1 MFTQFITILIIV
13 SIIGC
18 ILYGR
23 RLIKTEKVDA
33 VFGNPERAK
42 GGTHWII
49 VGSGAILLIWLYY
62 SWDIAKGFY
71 PKSANELCQVAK
83 VNEALLGLKY
93 QFPIEEREFKSTSII
108 KIENKNLQKIT
119 AEVQSSPDL
128 TNQQKINLVR
138 FIDKT
143 KRLIPLLTNEDLIEI
158 ETKQKLNEITG
169 KINLLS
175 ENFKKTDYPFETE
188 EELNTRLQA
197 VKEQGGWGIT
207 KIDSGTGSI
216 ENTIEVPLVAATKK
230 GLKFSAAAEELKII
244 DEEFFKLRNH
254 NPQFKT
260 SIKELKDEIKTYRK
274 NLNDNEE
281 VASNYAKNIVKI
293 ARRIEFASIYPP
305 NALNGMQNAI
315 VKFDNLQ
322 KSEQGGLR
330 LIDILLFPA
339 GTIVSSGT
347 SCSEQGS
354 GRWLPKPSDTLNK
367 FILMSKPSVGYKN
380 IPLLWID
387 MMDVSKI
394 IGFILPDWIADILP
408 GEYPVHSADG
418 VVKQNFKGKVLK
430 IVTGDFK
437 LFKIPVPYGHIWDS
451 FLRVFLGLIFGI
463 LIGVPLGLFMGLNRF
478 AKGFFDPLIELYRP
492 VPPLAWA
499 PLIISVLGIDNTGKV
514 FLLFMV
520 SLSIMIISARAG
532 ASGTQLSKIHAAHSL
547 GASKK
552 QILRYVIFPNSLPE
566 ILTGI
571 RVAVGMCWGTLVA
584 AEFLAGT
591 TGIGFVENVAKKY
604 FQYEVIW
611 ITIFIMG
618 MLGLLFDVTLRK
630 IINKKIPQ
638 GVALKKWKTNYR

>member
-1 MFTQFITILIIV
+1 MLTQIITILILV
-13 SIIGC
+13 SIVGC

-42 GGTHWII
+42 GGTHWVI
-49 VGSGAILLIWLYY
+49 VGSSALLLIWLYY

-83 VNEALLGLKY
+83 VNDSLLGLKY

-108 KIENKNLQKIT
+108 KIENKNLNKIT
-119 AEVQSSPDL
+119 NEIQNSQDL
-128 TNQQKINLVR
+128 NIQQKTTLVGFIN
-138 FIDKT
+138 KT
-143 KRLIPLLTNEDLIEI
+143 TQLIPLLTNDNLMEMD
-158 ETKQKLNEITG
+158 TKT
-169 KINLLS
+169 KIKEMTDELRLLS
-175 ENFKKTDYPFETE
+175 SNFKKKDYPFETE
-188 EELNTRLQA
+188 AEKNERQKA
-197 VKEQGGWGIT
+197 ISEQGKWGII
-207 KIDSGTGSI
+207 KVQAGTGSI
-216 ENTIEVPLVAATKK
+216 ENTLEVPLVPATDK
-230 GLKFSAAAEELKII
+230 GLKFHAAAEELQVINDK
-244 DEEFFKLRNH
+244 FFKLRNH
-254 NPQFKT
+254 NSQFKN
-260 SIKELKDEIKTYRK
+260 SIKEIKEEIKTFRK
-274 NLNDNEE
+274 SLDDTEE
-281 VASNYAKNIVKI
+281 IASTYAKDIVKI
-293 ARRIEFASIYPP
+293 ARRIEYASIYPP
-305 NALNGMQNAI
+305 NALNDMQSAI
-315 VKFDNLQ
+315 IEFDNLQ

-330 LIDILLFPA
+330 LVDILLFPA
-339 GTIVSSGT
+339 GTIVASGP

-394 IGFILPDWIADILP
+394 IGFILPDWIADIIP
-408 GEYPVHSADG
+408 GEYPIHSNEG
-418 VVKQNFKGKVLK
+418 TVKQNFKGKVLK
-430 IVTGDFK
+430 VVTGDFK

-630 IINKKIPQ
+630 IIDKTIPWR
-638 GVALKKWKTNYR
+638 GKG

>member
-1 MFTQFITILIIV
+1 MLTQFATILIFV
-13 SIIGC
+13 AIIGC

-42 GGTHWII
+42 GGTHWIV
-49 VGSGAILLIWLYY
+49 VGSSAILLVWLYY

-83 VNEALLGLKY
+83 INESLMGLKY

-108 KIENKNLQKIT
+108 KIENKNLKNIANEIQN
-119 AEVQSSPDL
+119 SNDL
-128 TNQQKINLVR
+128 NNQQKKVLIG

-143 KRLIPLLTNEDLIEI
+143 SQLIPLLTNNNLMEMDTKIKIKEMTEEI
-158 ETKQKLNEITG
+158 
-169 KINLLS
+169 KILS
-175 ENFKKTDYPFETE
+175 SNFKKKDYPFETE
-188 EELNTRLQA
+188 EEKNERLKA
-197 VKEQGGWGIT
+197 VSEQGGWGIT
-207 KIDSGTGSI
+207 TVRTGTGSI
-216 ENTIEVPLVAATKK
+216 ENTLEVPLVPGTNR
-230 GLKFSAAAEELKII
+230 GLKFHAAAAELKVIS
-244 DEEFFKLRNH
+244 DKFFKLRNH
-254 NPQFKT
+254 NSNFKT
-260 SIKELKDEIKTYRK
+260 SIKELKNEIKAYRKSLDDSDEI
-274 NLNDNEE
+274 
-281 VASNYAKNIVKI
+281 ASTYAKNIVKI

-305 NALNGMQNAI
+305 TALNEMKDAI
-315 VKFDNLQ
+315 IEFDNLQ

-339 GTIVSSGT
+339 GTIVASGP

-354 GRWLPKPSDTLNK
+354 GRWLPKPSDTFNK

-380 IPLLWID
+380 IPLLWIE
-387 MMDVSKI
+387 MVDVSSM
-394 IGFILPDWIADILP
+394 IGFILPDWIADVLP
-408 GEYPVHSADG
+408 GEYPVHTKDG
-418 VVKQNFKGKVLK
+418 IVKENFKSKVLK
-430 IVTGDFK
+430 LVTGDFK
-437 LFKIPVPYGHIWDS
+437 LFKVPVPYGHIWDS
-451 FLRVFLGLIFGI
+451 FLRVFLGLVFGI
-463 LIGVPLGLFMGLNRF
+463 IIGVPLGLFMGLNRF

-552 QILRYVIFPNSLPE
+552 QILRHVIFPNSLPE

-618 MLGLLFDVTLRK
+618 MLGLLFDITLRK
-630 IINKKIPQ
+630 IIDKTIPWR
-638 GVALKKWKTNYR
+638 GKG

>member
-1 MFTQFITILIIV
+1 MLTQIVTFLIFFAV
-13 SIIGC
+13 IGC

-33 VFGNPERAK
+33 VFGNPERAR

-49 VGSGAILLIWLYY
+49 VGSSFLLLVWLYY

-83 VNEALLGLKY
+83 VNDSLLGLKY
-93 QFPIEEREFKSTSII
+93 QFPIEEREFKSTAQI
-108 KIENKNLQKIT
+108 KKENKNLKATLNEIKFS
-119 AEVQSSPDL
+119 EDL
-128 TNQQKINLVR
+128 NLQQKTELTEFIN
-138 FIDKT
+138 KT
-143 KRLIPLLTNEDLIEI
+143 IQLIPLLTNEDLIEN
-158 ETKQKLNEITG
+158 ETKFKINDITG
-169 KINLLS
+169 KINLLT
-175 ENFKKTDYPFETE
+175 ENFRKPEYPFETE
-188 EELNTRLQA
+188 QEANERLKA
-197 VKEQGGWGIT
+197 VSEQGDWGII
-207 KIDSGTGSI
+207 KVQSGTGSI
-216 ENTIEVPLVAATKK
+216 ENTIEVPLVPETKR
-230 GLKFSAAAEELKII
+230 GLKFDAAAKELQII
-244 DEEFFKLRNH
+244 SDEFFKLRNH
-254 NPQFKT
+254 NPQFKDK
-260 SIKELKDEIKTYRK
+260 IKELKDEIKTYRK
-274 NLNDNEE
+274 NLDDTQE
-281 VASNYAKNIVKI
+281 VASTYAKDIVKI

-305 NALNGMQNAI
+305 NALNEMQNAI
-315 VKFDNLQ
+315 INFDVAQ
-322 KSEQGGLR
+322 KEAQGGLR
-330 LIDILLFPA
+330 FIDIFLFPA
-339 GTIVSSGT
+339 GTIVASGP

-354 GRWLPKPSDTLNK
+354 GRWLPKPSDTFDK
-367 FILMSKPSVGYKN
+367 FMLMLKPSVGYKE
-380 IPLLWID
+380 IPLLWIELV
-387 MMDVSKI
+387 DVSKM

-408 GEYPVHSADG
+408 GEYPVHTQDG
-418 VVKQNFKGKVLK
+418 IVKQNFKGQVFKL
-430 IVTGDFK
+430 VTGDFK
-437 LFKIPVPYGHIWDS
+437 LFKVPVPYGHIWDS
-451 FLRVFLGLIFGI
+451 FLRVFLGLVFGI

-630 IINKKIPQ
+630 IIDKTIPWR
-638 GVALKKWKTNYR
+638 GKG

>member
-1 MFTQFITILIIV
+1 MLTQIVTFLIFFAV
-13 SIIGC
+13 VGC

-23 RLIKTEKVDA
+23 RLIRTEKVDA
-33 VFGNPERAK
+33 VFGNPERAL
-42 GGTHWII
+42 GGTHWVI
-49 VGSGAILLIWLYY
+49 VGSSFLLLIWLYY

-83 VNEALLGLKY
+83 VNDSLLGLKY
-93 QFPIEEREFKSTSII
+93 QFPIEEREFKSTSQI
-108 KIENKNLQKIT
+108 KKENKNLKIIKNEIQNSEELNNQQRT
-119 AEVQSSPDL
+119 MLVSFISK
-128 TNQQKINLVR
+128 TNQ
-138 FIDKT
+138 
-143 KRLIPLLTNEDLIEI
+143 LIPLLTNEDLLES
-158 ETKQKLNEITG
+158 ETKQKINDITG
-169 KINLLS
+169 KINLLT
-175 ENFKKTDYPFETE
+175 ENFQKPDYPFETE
-188 EELNTRLQA
+188 QELNNRLKA
-197 VKEQGGWGIT
+197 VNQEGGWGIT
-207 KIDSGTGSI
+207 KVDAGTGSI
-216 ENTIEVPLVAATKK
+216 ENTLEVPLVPATDR
-230 GLKFSAAAEELKII
+230 GLKFHTAAQELNLIS
-244 DEEFFKLRNH
+244 DEFFKLRNH
-254 NPQFKT
+254 NPQFK
-260 SIKELKDEIKTYRK
+260 SKIKELKSEIKSYRK
-274 NLNDNEE
+274 ELTDNEE
-281 VASNYAKNIVKI
+281 VASTYAKNIVKI

-305 NALNGMQNAI
+305 NTLDKMQNAI
-315 VKFDNLQ
+315 VKFDNA
-322 KSEQGGLR
+322 KKEAQGGLR
-330 LIDILLFPA
+330 FIDIFLFPA
-339 GTIVSSGT
+339 GTIVASGP

-354 GRWLPKPSDTLNK
+354 GRWLPKPSDTFNK
-367 FILMSKPSVGYKN
+367 FILMSKPSVGYKD
-380 IPLLWID
+380 IPLLWIQMVD
-387 MMDVSKI
+387 ISKM
-394 IGFILPDWIADILP
+394 IGFVLPDWIADILP
-408 GEYPVHSADG
+408 GEYPVHTKDG
-418 VVKQNFKGKVLK
+418 IVKQNFKGGVLK

-437 LFKIPVPYGHIWDS
+437 LFKVPVPYGHIWDS

-618 MLGLLFDVTLRK
+618 MLGLLFDITLRK
-630 IINKKIPQ
+630 IIDKTIPWR
-638 GVALKKWKTNYR
+638 GKG

>member
-1 MFTQFITILIIV
+1 MFTQFITILILV
-13 SIIGC
+13 SIVGC

-49 VGSGAILLIWLYY
+49 VGSSAILLVWLYY

-83 VNEALLGLKY
+83 VNESLLGLKY

-108 KIENKNLQKIT
+108 KIENKNLSKISN
-119 AEVQSSPDL
+119 EIQGSQQLNS
-128 TNQQKINLVR
+128 QQKTILVG
-138 FIDKT
+138 FVNKT
-143 KRLIPLLTNEDLIEI
+143 SQLIPLLTNENLMEMD
-158 ETKQKLNEITG
+158 TKI
-169 KINLLS
+169 KIKEMTDELRLLS
-175 ENFKKTDYPFETE
+175 SNFQKKDYPFETPDE
-188 EELNTRLQA
+188 KSARQIA
-197 VKEQGGWGIT
+197 VSEQGDWGII
-207 KIDSGTGSI
+207 KVQAGTGSI
-216 ENTIEVPLVAATKK
+216 ENTIEVPLIAATDR
-230 GLKFSAAAEELKII
+230 GLKFQAAAEELTII
-244 DEEFFKLRNH
+244 NDKFFKLRNH
-254 NPQFKT
+254 NPQFKN
-260 SIKELKDEIKTYRK
+260 SIKQLKEDIKAYRK
-274 NLNDNEE
+274 DLSDAEE
-281 VASNYAKNIVKI
+281 IASNYAKDIVKI

-305 NALNGMQNAI
+305 SALNEMQNAI
-315 VKFDNLQ
+315 VEFDNLQ
-322 KSEQGGLR
+322 KAEQGGLR
-330 LIDILLFPA
+330 FVDIFLFPA

-394 IGFILPDWIADILP
+394 VGFILPDWIADILP
-408 GEYPVHSADG
+408 GEYPVHSSDG

-430 IVTGDFK
+430 VVTGDFK

-451 FLRVFLGLIFGI
+451 FLRVFLGLVFGI

-630 IINKKIPQ
+630 IIDKTIPWR
-638 GVALKKWKTNYR
+638 GKG